1 MKNIVIKIGSSVLTV
16 DNGSPDHNRFKEICN
31 DVSHIINEGYM
42 VVLVSSGA
50 IAYGRAIAGN
60 KLKSLSL
67 PEKQVL
73 SSIGQPMLIHTYMI
87 NFKPHDKI
95 VSQILLTHEDF
106 LDRTR
111 YLNARRSIELMLK
124 HGFIPIINEND
135 AIAVDEIKVGDNDTL
150 SAMVSVMVNAER
162 LIILSNIDAIYD
174 RDPNRFKDAKPV
186 KEIMDIDQYH
196 ITDEGKSKY
205 GVGGIK
211 TKIEAARL
219 LSRLGIYTTIAD
231 GRVRNIITRLMNGE
245 KLGTTVLP
253 SSKKI
258 EAKRKWIS
266 LLMKS
271 SGSIVI
277 DDGAVSAVL
286 KKKSLLAAGI
296 VSVSGAFKQGEVV
309 SIMDTGANQI
319 GKGITNY
326 SVTDIEKIK
335 GKKSLQINSS
345 LGYKKGDEIIHRDN
359 LVIIEE

>member
-1 MKNIVIKIGSSVLTV
+1 
-16 DNGSPDHNRFKEICN
+16 
-31 DVSHIINEGYM
+31 
-42 VVLVSSGA
+42 
-50 IAYGRAIAGN
+50 
-60 KLKSLSL
+60 
-67 PEKQVL
+67 
-73 SSIGQPMLIHTYMI
+73 
-87 NFKPHDKI
+87 
-95 VSQILLTHEDF
+95 
-106 LDRTR
+106 
-111 YLNARRSIELMLK
+111 
-124 HGFIPIINEND
+124 
-135 AIAVDEIKVGDNDTL
+135 
-150 SAMVSVMVNAER
+150 
-162 LIILSNIDAIYD
+162 
-174 RDPNRFKDAKPV
+174 
-186 KEIMDIDQYH
+186 
-196 ITDEGKSKY
+196 
-205 GVGGIK
+205 
-211 TKIEAARL
+211 
-219 LSRLGIYTTIAD
+219 TTIAD
-231 GRVRNIITRLMNGE
+231 GRVKNIITRLMNGE

-277 DDGAVSAVL
+277 DNGAVSAVL